1 MKNRRFLANAKQ
13 ASFFHG
19 GEGGFSYF
27 VGEVDLNAVIFKKRL
42 VERIARIEFLLQ
54 IGAKAN
60 RNVSAFDTEGNGIRE
75 AYPAKHEHLF
85 RRRKMESSLDLRR
98 RILALE
104 SKHTRT
110 GLGAASAHFFAKRKH
125 LAKILFELGTG
136 DKSSLAA
143 LAVCNA
149 HAAKGFQS
157 MACRHAADTHAFGNF
172 LFGGNGLADFEC
184 AGANLFQ
191 QALLDLVV
199 QRDDAFS
206 IESELAHGCSSCIDD
221 WTYIAEGEWCQ
232 ADFTDEANSF
242 HFSGDRRHQSQL
254 EPVLQSRRKRAMSE
268 ALPIG
273 EAVLEVISNDGAKRY
288 VRVTQTP
295 FFIGRGAETGNH
307 LQLND
312 RRISR
317 NCAAI
322 VSEANKF
329 YIEDRGQRRGLY
341 VNGEKV
347 ESRELQHGDAIT
359 FGLEDSYEIIYR
371 SSETSGDDS
380 IPMFLT
386 RIEHMTSTDQSSGG
400 LNKLNLLLEA
410 TTLLHSQLPLDSV
423 LGKMLDHAISVT
435 NADRGLLLET
445 NQAGQLGVRLARR
458 NGGMRLPPESLS
470 PSQTAIQMAL
480 KQQAAVITEDLAQ
493 AEMNLQEAQSIVS
506 QGLRSV
512 VVIPLYSVTRAS
524 SDESLVDVVRGQFL
538 GVVYLDSRKPA
549 AFSRLDRQI
558 LDALAAD
565 AAGTL
570 DNARLVERE
579 RERQR
584 LEQEINIARDI
595 QQALLPRA
603 LRKYPYLDVK
613 GCNFPCLSVGGDY
626 FDVFPMGDGRTAF
639 LIADVSG
646 KGLGAA
652 LLTTMLQGALS
663 GLTLG
668 YDPARVFT
676 HINRFLCD
684 HAEVGRYATMFFG
697 VMDGGGHMEFINA
710 GHPSPYLIRN
720 GKAETPFTEGSYPVG
735 LVPEAEYTA
744 ACLKLEPGDTLVLFS
759 DGVTEAMD
767 PDDEMFGM
775 PRLAEVLNDKNDV
788 PLDHLQKCV
797 LEAVENFVRGARQA
811 DDLTMLLVRYQAASK
826 DVMTDTDAPST
837 SSAVA

>member
-1 MKNRRFLANAKQ
+1 
-13 ASFFHG
+13 
-19 GEGGFSYF
+19 
-27 VGEVDLNAVIFKKRL
+27 
-42 VERIARIEFLLQ
+42 
-54 IGAKAN
+54 
-60 RNVSAFDTEGNGIRE
+60 
-75 AYPAKHEHLF
+75 
-85 RRRKMESSLDLRR
+85 
-98 RILALE
+98 
-104 SKHTRT
+104 
-110 GLGAASAHFFAKRKH
+110 
-125 LAKILFELGTG
+125 
-136 DKSSLAA
+136 
-143 LAVCNA
+143 
-149 HAAKGFQS
+149 
-157 MACRHAADTHAFGNF
+157 
-172 LFGGNGLADFEC
+172 
-184 AGANLFQ
+184 
-191 QALLDLVV
+191 
-199 QRDDAFS
+199 
-206 IESELAHGCSSCIDD
+206 
-221 WTYIAEGEWCQ
+221 
-232 ADFTDEANSF
+232 
-242 HFSGDRRHQSQL
+242 
-254 EPVLQSRRKRAMSE
+254 MSE
-268 ALPIG
+268 ALPMT
-273 EAVLEVISNDGAKRY
+273 EAVLEVHANDGGKRY

-329 YIEDRGQRRGLY
+329 YIEDRGQRRGLF

-347 ESRELQHGDAIT
+347 ESRELLPGDVIS
-359 FGLEDSYEIIYR
+359 FGLEDSYEIIFQ
-371 SSETSGDDS
+371 SSESSSDDS

-435 NADRGLLLET
+435 NADRGLLLE
-445 NQAGQLGVRLARR
+445 ASPSGKLSVRLARK

-480 KQQAAVITEDLAQ
+480 KQQSAVITEDLAQ
-493 AEMNLQEAQSIVS
+493 AELNLQEAQSIVA
-506 QGLRSV
+506 QGLRAV

-524 SDESLVDVVRGQFL
+524 SDESLMDISRGQFL
-538 GVVYLDSRKPA
+538 GAVYLDSRRPA
-549 AFSRLDRQI
+549 AFSKLDRQI

-584 LEQEINIARDI
+584 LEAEINIARDI

-603 LRKYPYLDVK
+603 FKEYANLDVS

-626 FDVFPMGDGRTAF
+626 FDVFPIDDDRTAF

-663 GLTLG
+663 GLTIG
-668 YDPARVFT
+668 VDPARVFT

-697 VMDGGGHMEFINA
+697 VTDSKGHLEFINA
-710 GHPSPYLIRN
+710 GHPSPYLIRH

-735 LVPEAEYTA
+735 LVPEAEYAA

-767 PDDEMFGM
+767 PADEMFGM
-775 PRLAEVLNDKNDV
+775 KRLEEVLNDKGDV
-788 PLDHLQKCV
+788 TLEHLQKCI
-797 LEAVENFVRGARQA
+797 LESVENFVRGARQA
-811 DDLTMLLVRYQAASK
+811 DDLTMLLVRYQATAQSA
-826 DVMTDTDAPST
+826 MTDTDAPST